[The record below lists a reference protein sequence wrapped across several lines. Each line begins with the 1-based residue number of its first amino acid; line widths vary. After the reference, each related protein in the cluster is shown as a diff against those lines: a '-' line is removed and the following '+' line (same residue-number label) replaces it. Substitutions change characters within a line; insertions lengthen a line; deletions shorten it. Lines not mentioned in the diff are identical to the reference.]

1 MINLIRLMGLLLVFA
16 LAACG
21 GPGIAAEYKEYKE
34 KGSTPIYQNSM
45 ELIMMTNQLNAILDN
60 PEQANQYL
68 KTEMLP
74 LLEESKALSEDW
86 QDRLTHEELKEL
98 NGLKDQELALLIDY
112 FGKLSEVLELT
123 AEPGE
128 DFEQIIA
135 ELSGEISDKQGQLD
149 KITDDY
155 AAKYEE
161 LDRKYGTES

>member
-1 MINLIRLMGLLLVFA
+1 MKNLIRLMGLLLVFA

-68 KTEMLP
+68 KTEMIP
-74 LLEESKALSEDW
+74 MLEESKALSEDW
-86 QDRLTHEELKEL
+86 QGRLTHDELKEL
-98 NGLKDQELALLIDY
+98 NGLKDKELGLLIDS
-112 FGKLSEVLELT
+112 FGTLSELFDLT

-128 DFEQIIA
+128 DFEQKSA
-135 ELSGEISDKQGQLD
+135 KLSVEISDKQEQLD